1 MNNRQTTKRYLPLLW
16 LCLVALLMSC
26 GTMRKASSSQK
37 TPAEEQKDPLTPEQR
52 RKYDYFFLEALRM
65 KEKGDLDAAF
75 EMYSHCLDIYPQGAA
90 TLYEIA
96 KFYMFLNQPDKGER
110 ALKEAVAADPN
121 NYWYNQTLA
130 AYYQNKGEAAKA
142 IYVYEDMV
150 SHFPKRLEPGE
161 DEDEK
166 GGGRLIL
173 VLTTILI
180 IAIWMGIIGILI
192 KTDVGGFGS
201 TVLYPL
207 LKDVPYVNK
216 ILPQPEETVEQT
228 EGTEHQYGSLSEA
241 ISQIK
246 ELEKELDEASSTNKN
261 DKKKIKDLKAQ
272 IKDLSKYKEDE
283 AAFEK
288 EKEKYYEE
296 VVFSDQAPDI
306 QQYKTY
312 YESIDPENAEV
323 LYKQVVEQ
331 ITYDSQVEDYAKTYS
346 NMKPQEAASI
356 FDTMTDN
363 LGLVADI
370 LMNMGTQQRADILG
384 KMDATTAAKLTEIM
398 EPSKKK

>member
-1 MNNRQTTKRYLPLLW
+1 MADERNLVDEEDTVKENSAQNRREKKKRE
-16 LCLVALLMSC
+16 
-26 GTMRKASSSQK
+26 K
-37 TPAEEQKDPLTPEQR
+37 
-52 RKYDYFFLEALRM
+52 
-65 KEKGDLDAAF
+65 KEKK
-75 EMYSHCLDIYPQGAA
+75 EKKN
-90 TLYEIA
+90 A
-96 KFYMFLNQPDKGER
+96 KGN
-110 ALKEAVAADPN
+110 A
-121 NYWYNQTLA
+121 
-130 AYYQNKGEAAKA
+130 
-142 IYVYEDMV
+142 
-150 SHFPKRLEPGE
+150 LEPEE

-283 AAFEK
+283 A
-288 EKEKYYEE
+288 
-296 VVFSDQAPDI
+296 PDI